1 MNKAVLA
8 FIAML
13 VLPGCVTEDNVV
25 DLDESQSDYGELM
38 GLNIVAQT
46 LGRDVDV
53 AHTYDLLDESA
64 NNSTLILWAAAG
76 CKGCHQWTQ
85 MIRECVDNGTIPED
99 SNIVTVH
106 RYPAFEMTTYVN
118 NTYGNSSSDY
128 YSPWPVLMPV
138 DGATAWDATT
148 GEESEVPLAEAFNN
162 PVTPTLQVL
171 DPRGPAGLAEQDLL
185 PRLLRRGGVRG
196 GDRIARADGNDKADL
211 LLLRIVSEECVFEQW
226 SLDDEVTTTVAV
238 RARK

>member
-8 FIAML
+8 LVAIL

-25 DLDESQSDYGELM
+25 DLGESG
-38 GLNIVAQT
+38 
-46 LGRDVDV
+46 
-53 AHTYDLLDESA
+53 

-106 RYPAFEMTTYVN
+106 RYPRFEMTTYVN

-171 DPRGPAGLAEQDLL
+171 DPEGQLVWQSRTYYPDFSVVEEFV
-185 PRLLRRGGVRG
+185 GV
-196 GDRIARADGNDKADL
+196 IA
-211 LLLRIVSEECVFEQW
+211 
-226 SLDDEVTTTVAV
+226 
-238 RARK
+238 

>member
-1 MNKAVLA
+1 M
-8 FIAML
+8 
-13 VLPGCVTEDNVV
+13 TEDNVV
-25 DLDESQSDYGELM
+25 DLDESQSDDGELQ

-53 AHTYDLLDESA
+53 APTYDLLGESG

-106 RYPAFEMTTYVN
+106 RYPAVRDDHLREQHLRQLVLRLLQ
-118 NTYGNSSSDY
+118 
-128 YSPWPVLMPV
+128 PVACADARGRRDRMGR
-138 DGATAWDATT
+138 DDRRGERGAPRRGVQQPRHPDAP
-148 GEESEVPLAEAFNN
+148 GHR
-162 PVTPTLQVL
+162 
-171 DPRGPAGLAEQDLL
+171 PRGPAGLAEQDLL

>member
-1 MNKAVLA
+1 MNRAVLA
-8 FIAML
+8 LIGIL

-25 DLDESQSDYGELM
+25 ELGESQGDDGELQ

-53 AHTYDLLDESA
+53 APNYDLLGESG

-106 RYPAFEMTTYVN
+106 RYPSFEMTTYVY

-138 DGATAWDATT
+138 DSATAWDATT

-171 DPRGPAGLAEQDLL
+171 DPEGQLVWQSRTYYPDFSVVEEFV
-185 PRLLRRGGVRG
+185 GV
-196 GDRIARADGNDKADL
+196 IA
-211 LLLRIVSEECVFEQW
+211 
-226 SLDDEVTTTVAV
+226 
-238 RARK
+238 

>member
-8 FIAML
+8 LVAIL

-25 DLDESQSDYGELM
+25 DLGESQDDDGELQ

-53 AHTYDLLDESA
+53 APTYDLLGESG

-76 CKGCHQWTQ
+76 CNGCHQWTQ

-106 RYPAFEMTTYVN
+106 RYPRFEMTTYVN

-148 GEESEVPLAEAFNN
+148 GEESDVPLAEAFNN

-171 DPRGPAGLAEQDLL
+171 DPEGQLVWQSRPYYPDFSVVEEFV
-185 PRLLRRGGVRG
+185 GV
-196 GDRIARADGNDKADL
+196 IA
-211 LLLRIVSEECVFEQW
+211 
-226 SLDDEVTTTVAV
+226 
-238 RARK
+238 